1 MKKIVCLVLVA
12 LLVLP
17 SLLLCSCSGN
27 TTTLYVYNWGEYI
40 SDGSEGSFDTNKEF
54 EKWYYKTYGERVK
67 VNYTTYDSNEDMY
80 AKVSGGG
87 TKYDIVIPSDYMIA
101 RMIKEGLLRKINKEN
116 IPNLENIDLTPVFGE
131 EAPYYDPAQE
141 YSVPYTYGTVG
152 IIYDTTKVAEEDLAA
167 GWGLMWN
174 ETYKSDILQF
184 NNSRDAFATAMFK
197 LGYNVNTTNE
207 AEWRAALEELKTQKT
222 KCDPGYVMDEI
233 FNKMETGSA
242 AIAPYYAGDFFT
254 MYEENENLGFFYP
267 SQGTNVYVDA
277 MCILNTSQNPE
288 IAERYINFMLSE
300 EPAIANAEATYYA
313 SPNKLVVNSTT
324 YQEDM
329 AEVHEDA
336 MDILYGLDAIP
347 KQFYENLPDETL
359 ELINA
364 LWEELKIK

>member
-1 MKKIVCLVLVA
+1 MKKIICFVIAA

-17 SLLLCSCSGN
+17 AFLFCSCGAN

-40 SDGSEGSFDTNKEF
+40 SDGSEGSYNTNKAF
-54 EKWYYKTYGERVK
+54 EQWYYETYGERVK

-116 IPNLENIDLTPVFGE
+116 IPNLANIDLTPVFGE
-131 EAPYYDPAQE
+131 KAPYYDPAQE

-152 IIYDTTKVAEEDLAA
+152 IIYDTTKVDEADLT
-167 GWGLMWN
+167 GWDLMWN
-174 ETYKSDILQF
+174 AKYRGNILQF

-197 LGYNVNTTNE
+197 LGYDVNTTDE
-207 AEWRAALEELKTQKT
+207 AKWRAALDELKAQKAT
-222 KCDPGYVMDEI
+222 CDPGYEMDGI

-242 AIAPYYAGDFFT
+242 AVAAYYAGDFFT

-267 SQGTNVYVDA
+267 TEGTNVYVDA
-277 MCILNTSQNPE
+277 MCILNTSKNPE

-300 EPAIANAEATYYA
+300 EPAVANAEATYYA
-313 SPNKLVVNSTT
+313 SPNKLVVNSKT

-336 MDILYGLDAIP
+336 MEILYGIDAIP
-347 KQFYENLPDETL
+347 TQFYENLPDETL
-359 ELINA
+359 ELINT
-364 LWEELKIK
+364 LWEQLKIH